1 MDSNIIKLKNCDPN
15 LVNEVIEAGGTN
27 AQMCFSCGTCTGG
40 CPAIYAMDYTPRQII
55 RMVDLGIK
63 DKIFKSNTIWI
74 CAGCHTCSLRCPRG
88 VEVSKVMSALKS
100 IAIKH
105 GYGADDD
112 PSGPAWYKSFSE
124 VTMRYGRI
132 FEPELML
139 LFNIKK
145 SKNPIELIRSMLKDA
160 PLGIKML
167 KKGKLS
173 LLPEKIKGKSHMKI
187 IYENIKRIKA
197 EEDVCSVYLNKL
209 K

>member
-1 MDSNIIKLKNCDPN
+1 MFNGQNSWFFLYC
-15 LVNEVIEAGGTN
+15 
-27 AQMCFSCGTCTGG
+27 
-40 CPAIYAMDYTPRQII
+40 
-55 RMVDLGIK
+55 
-63 DKIFKSNTIWI
+63 IF
-74 CAGCHTCSLRCPRG
+74 
-88 VEVSKVMSALKS
+88 
-100 IAIKH
+100 
-105 GYGADDD
+105 
-112 PSGPAWYKSFSE
+112 YKSFSE

-145 SKNPIELIRSMLKDA
+145 SKNPIEIIKSMLKEA

-167 KKGKLS
+167 KKGKLL
-173 LLPEKIKGKSHMKI
+173 LLPERIKGKSHMKI